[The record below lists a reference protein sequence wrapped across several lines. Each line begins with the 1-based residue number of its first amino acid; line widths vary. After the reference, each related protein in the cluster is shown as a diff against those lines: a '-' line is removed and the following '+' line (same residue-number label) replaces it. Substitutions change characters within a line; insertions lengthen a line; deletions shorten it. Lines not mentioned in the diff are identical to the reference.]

1 VTHQAGLAEHWDGT
15 AWTAMQLPDVGGD
28 FTLTGVTEIA
38 AGDVWAVGTLVD
50 DDQPLLLHFDG
61 HA

>member
-1 VTHQAGLAEHWDGT
+1 
-15 AWTAMQLPDVGGD
+15 MQLPDVGGD